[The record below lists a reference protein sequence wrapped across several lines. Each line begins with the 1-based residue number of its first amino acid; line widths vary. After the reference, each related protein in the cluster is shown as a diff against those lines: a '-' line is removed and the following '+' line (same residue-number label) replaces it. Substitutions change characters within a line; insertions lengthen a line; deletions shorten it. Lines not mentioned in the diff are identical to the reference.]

1 MFSRFICILF
11 PALFLNPLSPRAA
24 EDFAIRLSHPEKP
37 GSRMETDTTADTDDV
52 VTFSVRGR
60 VFRENKNQ
68 ESWRLRA
75 METIDAITDQ
85 SEASRK
91 TLKVIEF
98 TQSSDGVT
106 KPVLKPGAIIKAAS
120 DKGEETFTVD
130 GSPAAPQVRKMLER
144 LVSLSE
150 DGRPTDDDL
159 YGTSKRKKIGERWP
173 IDSKAIARAMKTAK
187 LSVAPD
193 AVSGQATLKAVREKN
208 GRRFLEI
215 ETTVATRDMEVE
227 FIPTFKVV
235 KAESNT
241 TFSGLFPAD
250 DKGGRIQDAMD
261 TTFVVVG
268 KGRRS
273 PEEPE
278 VTAEARTH
286 VKLSR
291 TIKYLE

>member
-1 MFSRFICILF
+1 MFSRFICILL
-11 PALFLNPLSPRAA
+11 PALFLSPLSPRAA
-24 EDFAIRLSHPEKP
+24 EEFTIRLNHPQKP
-37 GSRMETDTTADTDDV
+37 GARMETDTTADTEDV
-52 VTFSVRGR
+52 ITLSVSGR
-60 VFRENKNQ
+60 VFRENKNK
-68 ESWRLRA
+68 ESWRLRVL
-75 METIDAITDQ
+75 ETIDAVTDNA
-85 SEASRK
+85 EASRK
-91 TLKVIEF
+91 TLQVIEF
-98 TQSSDGVT
+98 TQSNDGVT
-106 KPVLKPGAIIKAAS
+106 KPVLKSGAIIKAAS

-159 YGTSKRKKIGERWP
+159 YGTSKRRKIGDRWP
-173 IDSKAIARAMKTAK
+173 IDAKAVARAMKTAK

-193 AVSGQATLKAVREKN
+193 DVDGQATLKAVREKN

-235 KAESNT
+235 KAESST

-250 DKGGRIQDAMD
+250 ARSGRIQDAMD
-261 TTFVVVG
+261 TTFIVIG

-273 PEEPE
+273 PQEPE
-278 VTAEARTH
+278 VTAEARTT
-286 VKLSR
+286 VKLTR
-291 TIKYLE
+291 TINYLD